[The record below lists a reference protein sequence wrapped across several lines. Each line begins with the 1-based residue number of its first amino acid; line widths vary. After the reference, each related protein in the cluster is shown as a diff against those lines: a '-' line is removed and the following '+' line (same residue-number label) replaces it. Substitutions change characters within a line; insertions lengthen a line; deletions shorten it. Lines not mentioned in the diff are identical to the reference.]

1 MSDKVPLVVK
11 SLFNENLW
19 QLETG
24 VWVRG
29 ESGWPFIELLANNVL
44 VGTVEIAPLPRL
56 VQGGIGFASPFTTSW
71 LPLAP
76 TVPDPGGLIGG
87 QHGQG
92 IPIEIESIILLY
104 VFYMWC
110 IVLIKDITHGYDN
123 FIIWFSSPFLLHKIK
138 IIFRCISNAHV
149 LYLMQLKDVPLML
162 HNNKKA
168 KCYFHGSLLP
178 IFCIQ

>member
-1 MSDKVPLVVK
+1 M
-11 SLFNENLW
+11 EA
-19 QLETG
+19 G

-29 ESGWPFIELLANNVL
+29 ESGWPLNELLANNVL

-92 IPIEIESIILLY
+92 IPIEIESIILWY
-104 VFYMWC
+104 VFYMLYRIDQRYYTWLWQFHN
-110 IVLIKDITHGYDN
+110 LI
-123 FIIWFSSPFLLHKIK
+123 
-138 IIFRCISNAHV
+138 
-149 LYLMQLKDVPLML
+149 
-162 HNNKKA
+162 
-168 KCYFHGSLLP
+168 
-178 IFCIQ
+178 

>member
-1 MSDKVPLVVK
+1 MFSYNVSYKVPLAVD

-19 QLETG
+19 QLEAG

-29 ESGWPFIELLANNVL
+29 ESGWPLIEVLANNVL

-92 IPIEIESIILLY
+92 IPTEIQSIILWYIFDIIGLNSHGL
-104 VFYMWC
+104 
-110 IVLIKDITHGYDN
+110 LIKNIPYGYKN
-123 FIIWFSSPFLLHKIK
+123 
-138 IIFRCISNAHV
+138 
-149 LYLMQLKDVPLML
+149 
-162 HNNKKA
+162 
-168 KCYFHGSLLP
+168 SL
-178 IFCIQ
+178 I